1 MKIIPLWNYIIDV
14 PYGSMND
21 QILFECHD
29 EGFED
34 TLVGQVTVKVD
45 TLRLSDEK
53 VLTLSMTL
61 NNLEVGCLK
70 VKSKLNNVEATADKE
85 EHKQF

>member
-1 MKIIPLWNYIIDV
+1 MKITPLWNYIIDV

-21 QILFECHD
+21 EILFQCHD
-29 EGFED
+29 DGFED

-53 VLTLSMTL
+53 VLTLNLTL
-61 NNLEVGCLK
+61 NNLEVGFLK
-70 VKSKLNNVEATADKE
+70 VKSKLNDVEATADKE